1 MNTKLIKIL
10 ENIQDNMSCG
20 YCYPRKIIS
29 RYYIHDNLKFIIDD
43 NIFYYGGDHKYYYFY
58 IWLMVN
64 DI

>member
-1 MNTKLIKIL
+1 MIH
-10 ENIQDNMSCG
+10 G
-20 YCYPRKIIS
+20 YYPNRTLRK
-29 RYYIHDNLKFIIDD
+29 YYIHDNLKFIIDD

>member
-1 MNTKLIKIL
+1 MGTNLIKIL

-20 YCYPRKIIS
+20 YCYPRKIIN

-43 NIFYYGGDHKYYYFY
+43 SIFYYGGDHKYYYFY

-64 DI
+64 NI

>member
-1 MNTKLIKIL
+1 MRPKLRKIL
-10 ENIQDNMSCG
+10 EEVQCNMIHG
-20 YCYPRKIIS
+20 YYSNRTLRK
-29 RYYIHDNLKFIIDD
+29 YYIHDNLKFIIDN